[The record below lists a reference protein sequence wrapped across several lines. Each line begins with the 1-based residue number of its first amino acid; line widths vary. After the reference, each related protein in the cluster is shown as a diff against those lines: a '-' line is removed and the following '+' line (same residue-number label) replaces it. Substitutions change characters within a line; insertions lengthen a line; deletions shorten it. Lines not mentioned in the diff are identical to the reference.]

1 MSILTNPRE
10 RTRFFRFVVVGII
23 GAIVD
28 FSTFNILRSFG
39 VILQLAGAAAF
50 ILALISNFLWNRYWI
65 YPDSRSKKVSR
76 QLVEFT
82 FVNLIGLGIRT
93 LVLTLVTHVYVDLA
107 GRLPVDLPL
116 PPAVLGENLA
126 LVTAVGI
133 VLFWNFFINRYWTYG
148 DVD

>member
-10 RTRFFRFVVVGII
+10 RTRFLRFVVVGII

-39 VILQLAGAAAF
+39 VILQIAGAAAF

-65 YPDSRSKKVSR
+65 YPDSRSKRVSR

-107 GRLPVDLPL
+107 GRLSVDLPL
-116 PPAVLGENLA
+116 SATVLGENMA

-133 VLFWNFFINRYWTYG
+133 VLFWNFFVNRYWTYG